1 MTKRKID
8 CNLNDIIGSYF
19 MKKKYQ
25 KSLKL
30 FNDNVDQTKNDAKEI
45 LEKFFC
51 YLNENKTVKKNAKED
66 DLGFEI
72 NFGAYQPDTKVS
84 TKMNRD

>member
-19 MKKKYQ
+19 MKKKYE

-30 FNDNVDQTKNDAKEI
+30 FDENVDETKNDAKEI
-45 LEKFFC
+45 LEKFFR
-51 YLNENKTVKKNAKED
+51 YLKEKTDKKNAKED

-84 TKMNRD
+84 TKMNRN

>member
-19 MKKKYQ
+19 MKKKYE
-25 KSLKL
+25 KSFKL
-30 FNDNVDQTKNDAKEI
+30 CDENVDQTKNDGKEI
-45 LEKFFC
+45 LEKFFR
-51 YLNENKTVKKNAKED
+51 YLKEKTVKKNAKED
-66 DLGFEI
+66 DLRFEI

-84 TKMNRD
+84 TKMNRN

>member
-8 CNLNDIIGSYF
+8 WNLNDIIGSYF
-19 MKKKYQ
+19 MKKKYE

-30 FNDNVDQTKNDAKEI
+30 CDENDDETKNDANEI

-51 YLNENKTVKKNAKED
+51 YLKEKTVKENAKED

-84 TKMNRD
+84 TKMNRN

>member
-1 MTKRKID
+1 MAKRKND

-19 MKKKYQ
+19 MKKKCE

-30 FNDNVDQTKNDAKEI
+30 FDENVDQTKNDATKI
-45 LEKFFC
+45 LGKFFR
-51 YLNENKTVKKNAKED
+51 YLKENKTVKKDEKED

-84 TKMNRD
+84 INHKT